1 MCKSDNA
8 NASVRIYSSPLQ
20 LIQCWLFICE
30 CECEREW
37 EWEWEWERVKW
48 PNRSLVFDLV
58 YVRPFS
64 LCMANCQTVFLFS
77 LFWFEPQRCD
87 CCSRGCLPPEP
98 PSTSAGQSWP
108 SFIQRN
114 IQIPFDESIV
124 LIPPLFLCIYGSF
137 GSRVCGPEA
146 MESKSKSKWNYCCKQ
161 EQLHHSQHHSA
172 ATQSPLY
179 WWLIFSLRSPGSSLR
194 QRMLCKQVDRQTHR
208 QTDRQADR
216 RTEGGPRDG
225 RTDTDAS
232 CIDIWWADYQRTQR
246 RTTRRFYVVAKE
258 PTSVTRFPPMCCATF
273 RMPQSP
279 RLRNM
284 RLVAL
289 LVFAIIDEL

>member
-8 NASVRIYSSPLQ
+8 NASVRISSSPLQ

-30 CECEREW
+30 CER
-37 EWEWEWERVKW
+37 EWEWERVKW

-64 LCMANCQTVFLFS
+64 LCMANCQTVFFVQFVLIRTAKMRLLLERMPATGATFTQS
-77 LFWFEPQRCD
+77 
-87 CCSRGCLPPEP
+87 G
-98 PSTSAGQSWP
+98 ASWP

-114 IQIPFDESIV
+114 IQIPFHERII
-124 LIPPLFLCIYGSF
+124 LIPPLFLSLSIYGSF
-137 GSRVCGPEA
+137 DSRVCGLEA

-194 QRMLCKQVDRQTHR
+194 QWMLCKQVDRQTY
-208 QTDRQADR
+208 RQADR
-216 RTEGGPRDG
+216 HRCELHWRLMSGLSAHPEELRVDLMLWQ
-225 RTDTDAS
+225 RSQQVLPAS
-232 CIDIWWADYQRTQR
+232 HQA
-246 RTTRRFYVVAKE
+246 AA
-258 PTSVTRFPPMCCATF
+258 PLFPCHSLGCAICA
-273 RMPQSP
+273 S
-279 RLRNM
+279 LRC
-284 RLVAL
+284 LCL
-289 LVFAIIDEL
+289 LL